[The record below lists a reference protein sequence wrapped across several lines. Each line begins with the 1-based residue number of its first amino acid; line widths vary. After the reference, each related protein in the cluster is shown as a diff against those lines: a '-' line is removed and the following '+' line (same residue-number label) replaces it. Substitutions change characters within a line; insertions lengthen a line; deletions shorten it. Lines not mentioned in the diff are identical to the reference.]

1 MAVSV
6 QTIYEQYLEVF
17 PQEQEALTTLRKQ
30 IEDSGEKGIKQRS
43 TFDKGHV
50 TAGAIIVAIPSGRV
64 LMLEHLALQKLLQPG
79 GHVEKEDDSILD
91 AAYRECEEET
101 GIHRGLLTYVP
112 LSEQNPELPFNI
124 SVQDI
129 PENPAKGEPAHKHY
143 DFWYLFTVQD
153 GITAASTDE
162 GVANHQWVPM
172 AAFAESPDFSRS
184 AEKIEKL
191 LLA

>member
-1 MAVSV
+1 MAATI
-6 QTIYEQYLEVF
+6 QTIYDQYVEVF
-17 PQEQEALTTLRKQ
+17 PQEQEVLTILRKQ
-30 IEDSGEKGIKQRS
+30 VKDRGEYDIKQRS
-43 TFDKGHV
+43 TFEDGHI
-50 TAGAIIVAIPSGRV
+50 TAGAIVVSVPSGQV
-64 LMLEHLALQKLLQPG
+64 LMLEHVTLQKLLQPG
-79 GHVEKEDDSILD
+79 GHVEPEDGSILD

-101 GIHRGLLTYVP
+101 GITKEQLTYIP

-129 PENPAKGEPAHKHY
+129 PENSAKGEPAHKHY

-153 GITAASTDE
+153 GVTVSSDDE
-162 GVANHQWVPM
+162 GVANHQWVPI
-172 AAFAESPDFSRS
+172 ATLAENPDFSRQ